1 MGCVDRDFLQAL
13 YKKAV
18 DDYVA
23 VAKDLRAHALG
34 IPHEEFMF
42 LWHAAERAKDR
53 SAEAQRLLQLHIA
66 QHECTPRYGHF
77 SFKISLAFYKIMSF
91 YLSECRAA
99 RSLLGGPFFSER

>member
-23 VAKDLRAHALG
+23 VVKDLRAHALG

-42 LWHAAERAKDR
+42 LWHAAERAKNR
-53 SAEAQRLLQLHIA
+53 SARKHGSSSNCIPPSMSA
-66 QHECTPRYGHF
+66 PRVSGHF
-77 SFKISLAFYKIMSF
+77 SI
-91 YLSECRAA
+91 
-99 RSLLGGPFFSER
+99 

>member
-42 LWHAAERAKDR
+42 LWHAAERAKDPFLR
-53 SAEAQRLLQLHIA
+53 PALLASLRAEVIA
-66 QHECTPRYGHF
+66 SVAMSSPICTVTLYVKR
-77 SFKISLAFYKIMSF
+77 
-91 YLSECRAA
+91 RA
-99 RSLLGGPFFSER
+99 SPKFLTTG